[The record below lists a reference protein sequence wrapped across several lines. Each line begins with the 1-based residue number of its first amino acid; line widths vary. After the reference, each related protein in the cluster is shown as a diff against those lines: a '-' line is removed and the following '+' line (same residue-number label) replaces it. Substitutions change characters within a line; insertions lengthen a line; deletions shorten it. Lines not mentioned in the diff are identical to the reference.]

1 VNASWCGPHG
11 LETCEVSVMVPLRL
25 FLADDHEIV
34 RFGLRSLLESQ
45 FGWSVVG
52 EAGDGKEAVEKILLL
67 EPDVALLDISMP
79 RMNGLD
85 AAREILARGSRIK
98 ILILSVHDS
107 QDVIQQV
114 LDSGAK
120 GYVLK
125 SDAMRDLIAA
135 VDAVRSNKTF
145 FTPKIAQAV
154 FDRHMKRMSDHAKN
168 RPTLVRKKHAGP

>member
-1 VNASWCGPHG
+1 
-11 LETCEVSVMVPLRL
+11 MVRLRL

-34 RFGLRSLLESQ
+34 RFGVRNLLESQ

-52 EAGDGKEAVEKILLL
+52 EAADGQEAVEKIFLL
-67 EPDVALLDISMP
+67 EPDIALLDISMP
-79 RMNGLD
+79 GLNGLE
-85 AAREILARGSRIK
+85 ATREILGRGSRTK
-98 ILILSVHDS
+98 ILILSIHDS

-135 VDAVRSNKTF
+135 VDAVRANKTF
-145 FTPKIAQAV
+145 FTPKIAEAV
-154 FDRHMKRMSDHAKN
+154 LERHIERMTDHVKH
-168 RPTLVRKKHAGP
+168 RPTLVRKKHA

>member
-1 VNASWCGPHG
+1 
-11 LETCEVSVMVPLRL
+11 MVPLRL

-34 RFGLRSLLESQ
+34 RFGLRNLLESQ

-52 EAGDGKEAVEKILLL
+52 EAGDGREAVEKVLLL
-67 EPDVALLDISMP
+67 EPDIALLDISMP
-79 RMNGLD
+79 CLNGLD
-85 AAREILARGSRIK
+85 AAREILGRGGRTK
-98 ILILSVHDS
+98 VLILSVHDS

-154 FDRHMKRMSDHAKN
+154 LDRHMKRMSDQSKQ
-168 RPTLVRKKHAGP
+168 RPTLVRKKHVGT

>member
-1 VNASWCGPHG
+1 
-11 LETCEVSVMVPLRL
+11 MIPLRL

-34 RFGLRSLLESQ
+34 RFGLRNLLESQ

-52 EAGDGKEAVEKILLL
+52 EAGDGKEAIDKILLL

-79 RMNGLD
+79 NVNGLQV
-85 AAREILARGSRIK
+85 AREILAAGCRTRIVM
-98 ILILSVHDS
+98 LSVHDS

-114 LDSGAK
+114 LDSGAQ

-145 FTPKIAQAV
+145 FTHKIAEV
-154 FDRHMKRMSDHAKN
+154 VLDRHLKRMSEQIKH
-168 RPTLVRKKHAGP
+168 RPSLVKKKQVGK

>member
-1 VNASWCGPHG
+1 
-11 LETCEVSVMVPLRL
+11 MVALRL

-34 RFGLRSLLESQ
+34 RFGLRNLLESQ

-52 EAGDGKEAVEKILLL
+52 EASDGKEAVEKVFLL
-67 EPDVALLDISMP
+67 EPDVTLLDISMP
-79 RMNGLD
+79 SMNGLE
-85 AAREILARGSRIK
+85 AAREILGRGSRTK

-107 QDVIQQV
+107 RDVIQQV

-145 FTPKIAQAV
+145 FTPKTAQV
-154 FDRHMKRMSDHAKN
+154 VLDRHMKRMSDQAKH
-168 RPTLVRKKHAGP
+168 RPSLVRKKQVGT

>member
-1 VNASWCGPHG
+1 
-11 LETCEVSVMVPLRL
+11 MVPLRL

-34 RFGLRSLLESQ
+34 RFGLRNLLESQ

-52 EAGDGKEAVEKILLL
+52 EASDGKEAVEKVFLL

-79 RMNGLD
+79 GLNGLE
-85 AAREILARGSRIK
+85 AAREILARDCRTK

-107 QDVIQQV
+107 HEVIQQV

-145 FTPKIAQAV
+145 FTPKIAQV
-154 FDRHMKRMSDHAKN
+154 VMDRHMKRMSDQAKH
-168 RPTLVRKKHAGP
+168 RPALVKKKHVGT

>member
-1 VNASWCGPHG
+1 
-11 LETCEVSVMVPLRL
+11 MVPLRL

-34 RFGLRSLLESQ
+34 RFGLRNLLEAQ

-52 EAGDGKEAVEKILLL
+52 EAADGREAIEKIALL

-79 RMNGLD
+79 YVNGLE
-85 AAREILARGSRIK
+85 AARQILARGSRTK

-114 LDSGAK
+114 LDSGAR

-145 FTPKIAQAV
+145 FTHKIAHAV
-154 FDRHMKRMSDHAKN
+154 LERHLKRMNDQAKQ
-168 RPTLVRKKHAGP
+168 RPALVKKKQVGN

>member
-1 VNASWCGPHG
+1 
-11 LETCEVSVMVPLRL
+11 MVPLRL

-34 RFGLRSLLESQ
+34 RFGLRNLLESQ

-52 EAGDGKEAVEKILLL
+52 EAGDGKEAVERVLLL
-67 EPDVALLDISMP
+67 EPDIALLDISMP
-79 RMNGLD
+79 GLNGLD
-85 AAREILARGSRIK
+85 AAREILGRGSRTK
-98 ILILSVHDS
+98 ILMLSVHDS

-114 LDSGAK
+114 LDSGAR

-154 FDRHMKRMSDHAKN
+154 LDRHMKRMSDHAKN
-168 RPTLVRKKHAGP
+168 LPTLVKKKRAGT

>member
-1 VNASWCGPHG
+1 
-11 LETCEVSVMVPLRL
+11 MVPLRL

-34 RFGLRSLLESQ
+34 RFGLRNLLESQ

-52 EAGDGKEAVEKILLL
+52 EAGDGKEAVEKVSLL

-79 RMNGLD
+79 GLNGLD
-85 AAREILARGSRIK
+85 AARQILARGSRTK

-107 QDVIQQV
+107 DDVIQQV

-145 FTPKIAQAV
+145 FTHKIAQAV
-154 FDRHMKRMSDHAKN
+154 LDRQLKRISDQAKSRPSLVKKN
-168 RPTLVRKKHAGP
+168 RAGT

>member
-1 VNASWCGPHG
+1 
-11 LETCEVSVMVPLRL
+11 MVPLRL

-34 RFGLRSLLESQ
+34 RFGLRNLLESQ

-52 EAGDGKEAVEKILLL
+52 EAADGREAVEKVSLL
-67 EPDVALLDISMP
+67 EPDVTLLDISMP
-79 RMNGLD
+79 GMNGLE
-85 AAREILARGSRIK
+85 AAREILGRGCRTK

-107 QDVIQQV
+107 HDVIEQV

-145 FTPKIAQAV
+145 FTPKIAEV
-154 FDRHMKRMSDHAKN
+154 VLDRHMKRMSDHGKH
-168 RPTLVRKKHAGP
+168 RPTLVRKKQA

>member
-1 VNASWCGPHG
+1 
-11 LETCEVSVMVPLRL
+11 
-25 FLADDHEIV
+25 
-34 RFGLRSLLESQ
+34 
-45 FGWSVVG
+45 
-52 EAGDGKEAVEKILLL
+52 
-67 EPDVALLDISMP
+67 
-79 RMNGLD
+79 MNGLE
-85 AAREILARGSRIK
+85 ASRQILGRGCRTK

-145 FTPKIAQAV
+145 FTHKIAQAV
-154 FDRHMKRMSDHAKN
+154 FDRQMKRMSDSAKH
-168 RPTLVRKKHAGP
+168 RPALVRKKHAGP

>member
-1 VNASWCGPHG
+1 
-11 LETCEVSVMVPLRL
+11 MVPLRL

-34 RFGLRSLLESQ
+34 RFGLRNLLEAQ

-52 EAGDGKEAVEKILLL
+52 EAGNGKEAVEKVFFL
-67 EPDVALLDISMP
+67 EPDIALLDISMP
-79 RMNGLD
+79 GLNGLD
-85 AAREILARGSRIK
+85 AARQILDGGSRTK

-114 LDSGAK
+114 LDSGAR

-135 VDAVRSNKTF
+135 VDALRSNKTF

-154 FDRHMKRMSDHAKN
+154 LDRHLKRMSDHAKH
-168 RPTLVRKKHAGP
+168 RPTLVRKKQLGN